1 MQKKISSK
9 NLSFAKDLVLHDSQ
23 STVLHTPFLRL
34 MNEILLVR
42 SAPLLQLE
50 ENLEMIEK
58 TFPDSRIHLLE
69 HANAIAAVK
78 KMGLSFSSILTYPF
92 DGPFSCDQTF
102 DQISG
107 KYFDHAIVQTSERD
121 HICPANLLEFLQSL
135 PTEKSWVCPP
145 SSKIVPLEQ
154 VTAIRTPKPASDT
167 QPYAKE
173 HLAVADEST
182 SKSLFKQFVELV
194 EIEIFSFCNRTCW
207 FCPNSSIDR
216 ISTNNFMPED
226 VYLGILHDLASIN
239 YSGRLSYSRYN
250 EPTADRIILKRLQ
263 QAREH
268 LPEAKLYT
276 HTNGDYLDKQYLD
289 DLHNAGLDEI
299 RIQCYFGE
307 KTPYSNEAAFRK
319 IKKKMKKLD
328 IYRNFSLEVLG
339 SKRIRVKTE
348 FKELTISLDSMDF
361 HIVGNDRGGSLD
373 TIESKGLP
381 DPCFQPVKSIYIDY
395 NGSMVP
401 CCNIRSDIKAHIRC
415 VLGNVEKTNIFEIY
429 GNKKAAAWRN
439 ALKDEGEKKLFPCN
453 TCNFR

>member
-1 MQKKISSK
+1 
-9 NLSFAKDLVLHDSQ
+9 LKDNFEAIDK
-23 STVLHTPFLRL
+23 
-34 MNEILLVR
+34 
-42 SAPLLQLE
+42 A
-50 ENLEMIEK
+50 
-58 TFPDSRIHLLE
+58 FPNSRCHLLE
-69 HANAIAAVK
+69 HPNSVSLVQEMK
-78 KMGLSFSSILTYPF
+78 LPFSSIIKYPTNE
-92 DGPFSCDQTF
+92 PFSDK
-102 DQISG
+102 ISIDHLSD
-107 KYFDHAIVQTSERD
+107 KSFDHVIVQTSERD
-121 HICPANLLEFLQSL
+121 FSCPVNLYDFIKTIQ
-135 PTEKSWVCPP
+135 TDKHWVCPP
-145 SSKIVPLEQ
+145 SSKIASLEQ
-154 VTAIRTPKPASDT
+154 VTAIRTPKPASAT
-167 QPYAKE
+167 RPFAKE
-173 HLAVADEST
+173 HLKEADEIT

-216 ISTNNFMPED
+216 ISTNNFMPEE
-226 VYLGILHDLASIN
+226 VYLGILNDLAGIN

-250 EPTADRIILKRLQ
+250 EPTADRIILTRLR
-263 QAREH
+263 QAREQ
-268 LPEAKLYT
+268 LPKVKLYT
-276 HTNGDYLDKQYLD
+276 HTNGDYLDQQYLD

-328 IYRNFSLEVLG
+328 IYRDFSLEVLG

-348 FKELTISLDSMDF
+348 LKELKISLDSMDF

-381 DPCFQPVKSIYIDY
+381 DPCFQPVKSIYVDY

-401 CCNIRSDIKAHIRC
+401 CCNIRSDIKAHTRC
-415 VLGNVEKTNIFEIY
+415 ILGNVEKTNIFEIY
-429 GNKKAAAWRN
+429 GSKKAAAWRN

>member
-1 MQKKISSK
+1 MQ
-9 NLSFAKDLVLHDSQ
+9 
-23 STVLHTPFLRL
+23 
-34 MNEILLVR
+34 
-42 SAPLLQLE
+42 E
-50 ENLEMIEK
+50 E
-58 TFPDSRIHLLE
+58 
-69 HANAIAAVK
+69 
-78 KMGLSFSSILTYPF
+78 
-92 DGPFSCDQTF
+92 
-102 DQISG
+102 
-107 KYFDHAIVQTSERD
+107 
-121 HICPANLLEFLQSL
+121 
-135 PTEKSWVCPP
+135 
-145 SSKIVPLEQ
+145 
-154 VTAIRTPKPASDT
+154 
-167 QPYAKE
+167 
-173 HLAVADEST
+173 
-182 SKSLFKQFVELV
+182 
-194 EIEIFSFCNRTCW
+194 
-207 FCPNSSIDR
+207 
-216 ISTNNFMPED
+216 

-429 GNKKAAAWRN
+429 GSKKAAAWRN